1 MNDPKY
7 PLSSKL
13 PYVGGMTLEVIGQR
27 RMISS
32 KDWEYLVSE
41 NNGIMEVNRFW
52 VFEPWIDEIITRGY
66 TPSDSERKQL

>member
-7 PLSSKL
+7 QLGAKL

-32 KDWEYLVSE
+32 KDWEYLVGE
-41 NNGIMEVNRFW
+41 NNGITEVNRFW
-52 VFEPWIDEIITRGY
+52 VFEPWIEDIMTRGY
-66 TPSDSERKQL
+66 TPSDNEREQL